1 MRFLES
7 VELAIEE
14 VVRVVRTVGVFA
26 TLYGSGH
33 YARMSAT
40 ADVAE
45 QLELDFSEELKAHL
59 RVKRADYER

>member
-1 MRFLES
+1 MRLLES

-26 TLYGSGH
+26 SLYGSGH
-33 YARMSAT
+33 YAGMSGS

-45 QLELDFSEELKAHL
+45 QLELDFGGEMEADC
-59 RVKRADYER
+59 RVKRDGHER